1 MPNIS
6 KNIIMSYLLAVLAII
21 FVGGLLLTYV
31 RHQNTPAVLSP
42 LYAFNTKETDD
53 FEDVVQAVSESL
65 DLSEEQEAEFSFTLR
80 SILWDALN
88 ESLVEYLAE
97 QFDWSRQNEEVF
109 LTRAGELIEENI
121 LIENIFIT
129 HTYTA
134 ENENLAFIAA
144 DIAQSVVNQAQNNF
158 SNFFD
163 TRLDDI
169 SKKAAND
176 LAHAGLPEGPET
188 TGVFSENSQSP
199 SLLPDLIP
207 LPARDISIRDNGWQK
222 QLAFSTTYYNVGSG
236 QLELVGDPD
245 MRGIA
250 EDHSRDVFQ
259 RIYRA
264 DNTFYYELVGNFEW
278 HQEHLHYHYSDFVD
292 YVLEPVSTEGDPLQQ
307 QKSTYC
313 VRDVSRLSVEEVPK
327 VDARYKICSKELQGV
342 SVGWGD
348 TYFHTYGDQFFDI
361 TGLESGTY
369 RLSFIVN
376 PNNRLTE
383 SSTDNNTAFVILDID
398 TNNNTVQTIESSPKE
413 PPKIEHVYEKQKL

>member
-1 MPNIS
+1 MVIPAQAFS
-6 KNIIMSYLLAVLAII
+6 
-21 FVGGLLLTYV
+21 T
-31 RHQNTPAVLSP
+31 QN
-42 LYAFNTKETDD
+42 TDD
-53 FEDVVQAVSESL
+53 FESVVKTVSESL
-65 DLSEEQEAEFSFTLR
+65 ALSEEQEAEFSFTLR

-88 ESLVEYLAE
+88 ESLVEYLGG

-109 LTRAGELIEENI
+109 LTRAGELIEDNV
-121 LIENIFIT
+121 LIENIFVT

-134 ENENLAFIAA
+134 KHDSLAFIAE
-144 DIAQSVVNQAQNNF
+144 DIAQSIVNEAQNDF
-158 SNFFD
+158 SKFFD
-163 TRLDDI
+163 TRLDDL

-188 TGVFSENSQSP
+188 TGVFSEDSQSS

-207 LPARDISIRDNGWQK
+207 LPAQDITIRDNGWQK
-222 QLAFSTTYYNVGSG
+222 QLAFSTTYYNIGSG
-236 QLELVGDPD
+236 QLELVGDPN
-245 MRGIA
+245 MRGLT
-250 EDHSRDVFQ
+250 EDHNRDVFQ

-264 DNTFYYELVGNFEW
+264 DNTFYYKLVGNFEW

-292 YVLEPVSTEGDPLQQ
+292 YILEPMSMEGDPLQQ

-313 VRDVSRLSVEEVPK
+313 VRDVSRLLVSDVPE

-361 TGLESGTY
+361 TSLESGTY

-376 PNNRLTE
+376 PDNRLTE

-398 TNNNTVQTIESSPKE
+398 TINNTVQTLESFPDE
-413 PPKIEHVYEKQKL
+413 LPKIEHVYEKQKL